1 MQKSDAQA
9 SAQPAQTEQEPKIAQ
24 EQRQLSNLPVPPT
37 ALIGRS
43 HELLSA
49 QHALDQPHTRLLTLT
64 GPGGVGKTR
73 LSLEIAH
80 RIAHTFAHG
89 ATFVSLAPLNDPTLV
104 LASIAAALG
113 LREEAATSLIDRLK
127 LFLRDRNYL
136 LILDNF
142 EQVIQAAPLLVELLS
157 AAPQLHIIV
166 SSRAALRVR
175 GEHELP
181 LHPLQLP
188 DPAHTAQHEVIA
200 DSMALFVQAATAV
213 DPLFKLS
220 QNNHATVAEI
230 CRRLDGLPL
239 AIELAAARV
248 RMLSVQSILARLGNR
263 LGLLTGGAR
272 DLPARQQTLRDAI
285 AWSYE
290 LLLEHERRV
299 FRRLATFSAGC
310 TLEAAE
316 EVCQLQEEAGMD
328 MMETLGSL
336 LEKSMVYR
344 KQGQQSEERFAMLE
358 TIREYA
364 LEMLREADEEHT
376 IRSRHAQYFIALARK
391 GIVGL
396 IGPQQKEW
404 LQIYAHE
411 HDNFRS
417 ALAWLKDTGQ
427 NALML
432 ELAGMLGHFWLMHS
446 HLSEGRRWLALALAA
461 GGENAPLEIQANVL
475 NHYGNI
481 LAAMGDLAL
490 ARQQY
495 EQSLEI
501 YRQQD
506 KLPQVGVLI
515 SNIGN
520 MALALGDVPR
530 ARELFEQSLEIR
542 RTLGDTKGV
551 AGALNNLG
559 NILQILEEYEISRA
573 FYEEALEI
581 YQKLGS
587 PQGILF
593 SLTNM
598 GILAHVLGDIEQAG
612 TLYQQSLE
620 LARELANRRAE
631 ATLLNHLGRWQHDR
645 KSLDEAWHLHKE
657 SFALFQ
663 AIGDRNGAAQAQTN
677 LGRVARSMGR
687 TVEAY
692 ELFRNALAIM
702 VETGDRIDM
711 PTLLIAIGELLAGPR
726 GHEVAVQLS
735 GAAATLKKATG
746 ATTENDTEEQSLVRE
761 RLQPSLDEETFQW
774 AWERGSQMNT
784 EEAVELAMNINPA
797 WLAMNPPA
805 MPMAALATTHAAATE
820 HPPEQPLAAP
830 LTPRELDVLRLLVD
844 GQTDADI
851 GKKLFISTRT
861 VNAHLRSV
869 YSKLHVSSRKEAV
882 RKAIW
887 HRLV

>member
-1 MQKSDAQA
+1 MQEQA
-9 SAQPAQTEQEPKIAQ
+9 VSNQKKIAPYPGGTG
-24 EQRQLSNLPVPPT
+24 RSIIPVPPT

-364 LEMLREADEEHT
+364 LEMLREAGEEKIFRDRHAAFFLQRAQ
-376 IRSRHAQYFIALARK
+376 RSRHELLRGDQKLW
-391 GIVGL
+391 
-396 IGPQQKEW
+396 IGM
-404 LQIYAHE
+404 LDAD
-411 HDNFRS
+411 HDNFRGAINWLLAS
-417 ALAWLKDTGQ
+417 GNAEHAAGIGSSLMRFWIIQSYLTEGREWLEKILDTGNTLQPKTRIDLRNQLATLAWSHGDLAIAKNILQQSLADAEKLQEEWQIQTALNLLGNVAFEAGDLACSAEMHQRSLALRRKEGNQERIAGALINLANTSCSLGEFEQALMMYKEALANDTGY
-427 NALML
+427 NNHEMV
-432 ELAGMLGHFWLMHS
+432 MLGTMNIGFVEYCLGNYKSADANLNKALGLLEMWPDRRAKVSLYVNLARLASEMGEGERAIAYLDEVLPIAEELEDIGRIGFVYGNMAHAYLLMGERLKALEYYRESLARHFERHYNRATAIHLVEIGIAS
-446 HLSEGRRWLALALAA
+446 HPLGRPRQVAMMLAA
-461 GGENAPLEIQANVL
+461 GLAFDAILGKSLPIGDQQRLATAQ
-475 NHYGNI
+475 HY
-481 LAAMGDLAL
+481 LA
-490 ARQQY
+490 
-495 EQSLEI
+495 
-501 YRQQD
+501 
-506 KLPQVGVLI
+506 
-515 SNIGN
+515 
-520 MALALGDVPR
+520 
-530 ARELFEQSLEIR
+530 
-542 RTLGDTKGV
+542 RTLGEDGY
-551 AGALNNLG
+551 
-559 NILQILEEYEISRA
+559 Q
-573 FYEEALEI
+573 EALL
-581 YQKLGS
+581 QGS
-587 PQGILF
+587 
-593 SLTNM
+593 SLTIAQAVAIAQELIKA
-598 GILAHVLGDIEQAG
+598 ILSGQAPEMPATG
-612 TLYQQSLE
+612 ESDAQSAPQSL
-620 LARELANRRAE
+620 LPPLPYPSDLTLRE
-631 ATLLNHLGRWQHDR
+631 
-645 KSLDEAWHLHKE
+645 
-657 SFALFQ
+657 
-663 AIGDRNGAAQAQTN
+663 
-677 LGRVARSMGR
+677 
-687 TVEAY
+687 VE
-692 ELFRNALAIM
+692 
-702 VETGDRIDM
+702 
-711 PTLLIAIGELLAGPR
+711 
-726 GHEVAVQLS
+726 
-735 GAAATLKKATG
+735 
-746 ATTENDTEEQSLVRE
+746 
-761 RLQPSLDEETFQW
+761 
-774 AWERGSQMNT
+774 
-784 EEAVELAMNINPA
+784 
-797 WLAMNPPA
+797 
-805 MPMAALATTHAAATE
+805 
-820 HPPEQPLAAP
+820 
-830 LTPRELDVLRLLVD
+830 VLRLVARGL
-844 GQTDADI
+844 TDAET
-851 GKKLFISTRT
+851 GEKLFISTRT
-861 VNAHLRSV
+861 VHAHLRSV
-869 YSKLHVSSRKEAV
+869 YSKLGVTSRAGAAEFAQ
-882 RKAIW
+882 I
-887 HRLV
+887 HGLV